1 MKKFF
6 KVLFFVIMVLI
17 LGVLGGGYYFLKTFD
32 LNEYKKYAE
41 DLASKELGRKLTING
56 EASLGIS
63 LIPTLVINDVEL
75 ANAPWAHYPQM
86 VKVKQLKLEFALLPL
101 LQKQVIINNITLS
114 EPEVYLEVSAE
125 GKENWVLGAE
135 EKAAAKS
142 LPEPQL
148 PQNSAEEIT
157 LPIGEVSQDVA
168 KVESSPANALIAGF
182 AAKNVTIQNAI
193 LMFDDLQSGSQVNVG
208 INTFNLSMDSMD
220 APISL
225 DFDVTYDHQPIVGQ
239 AVLGSVNDFLKAENP
254 YAIDVNVKA
263 YQVQAK
269 AKGVLNNI
277 LSDISYDLA
286 VNVYNPAGNFEAP
299 EATLIADLSGNTQN
313 IHADISSLTVAGNV
327 IAGMVEANIGAAKP
341 YIKAN
346 LNSAQIDLQSFS
358 PSQPMAL
365 NLPDFNIIGTV
376 QASQLVPDEKVP
388 YEVLNTLNA
397 DVVLNVKNLIVN
409 EAVSAQNVALTT
421 GLKNGV
427 LKVNPLVF
435 DFGQGNI
442 DAQLSVD
449 SKAQK
454 IVLKLNSK
462 NILLQDLHKEFVVE
476 GPKDFGIKSGGQTQV
491 FADVT
496 TQGATYRQLVQNL
509 NGQVVTIVGES
520 VVNTGSLRFLTGN
533 VLTQLLSMIDLKVN
547 KNPEINLQCAVVRT
561 DLSAGK
567 AKFPQSIAIQSKQ
580 LSLVS
585 DGVINMVNDNIN
597 FTVTPSFSLTDTN
610 VAQALSSFIKI
621 NGTLDNPKIAIDE
634 KQALQT
640 LVGVATT
647 GPAFIGSQ
655 MVLDSSSSPC
665 WTALKNTPF
674 ANQFPAPSK
683 ISTISNDAVKD
694 SKAAV
699 KDAGKQI
706 EKSVRDIRD
715 NLKTLFKSF

>member
-41 DLASKELGRKLTING
+41 DLASKELGRKLVING

-75 ANAPWAHYPQM
+75 ANAPWAQYPQM

-135 EKAAAKS
+135 EKAAAKN
-142 LPEPQL
+142 LPEPKM
-148 PQNSAEEIT
+148 PQKTAEEVK
-157 LPIGEVSQDVA
+157 LPVAETSQEIVNA
-168 KVESSPANALIAGF
+168 EPTPANALVAGF

-193 LMFDDLQSGSQVNVG
+193 LMFDDLKAGTQVNVA
-208 INTFNLSMDSMD
+208 INSFNLSMHSMD
-220 APISL
+220 ASINIS
-225 DFDVTYDHQPIVGQ
+225 FDVNYDHQPIVGQ
-239 AVLGSVNDFLKAENP
+239 AVLGSVNEFLKAENP
-254 YAIDVNVKA
+254 FAVDVNVKA

-269 AKGVLNNI
+269 AKGVLKNI
-277 LSDISYDLA
+277 MSDIGYDLA
-286 VNVYNPAGNFEAP
+286 VNVYNPAGNFGAP
-299 EATLIADLSGNTQN
+299 EATLIADLSGNTKN
-313 IHADISSLTVAGNV
+313 IKADISSLTVVGNV
-327 IAGMVEANIGAAKP
+327 IAGMVEANISSAKP

-358 PSQPMAL
+358 SNKPMAL
-365 NLPDFNIIGTV
+365 NLPDFSIIGTA
-376 QASQLVPDEKVP
+376 QASQLVPEEKVP
-388 YEVLNTLNA
+388 YEMLNTLNA
-397 DVVLNVKNLIVN
+397 DVILNVKNLIVN
-409 EAVSAQNVALTT
+409 EAVSAQNVALTA

-427 LKVNPLVF
+427 LNVKPLVF

-442 DAQLSVD
+442 DAQLNVD
-449 SKAQK
+449 SKTQK

-520 VVNTGSLRFLTGN
+520 VVNTGSLHFLTGN
-533 VLTQLLSMIDLKVN
+533 ILTQLLSMVDLKVN
-547 KNPEINLQCAVVRT
+547 KNPEVNLQCAVVRT
-561 DLSAGK
+561 DLGSGK

-580 LSLVS
+580 LNLVS
-585 DGVINMVNDNIN
+585 DGVINMVNDKIS
-597 FTVTPSFSLTDTN
+597 FTVTPSFSLSDTN
-610 VAQALSSFIKI
+610 VAQALSSFIKVD
-621 NGTLDNPKIAIDE
+621 GTLNNPKISLDE

-655 MVLDSSSSPC
+655 LILDSGSSPC
-665 WTALKNTPF
+665 WTALQKTPF

-683 ISTISNDAVKD
+683 VSTIKNDAVKD

-706 EKSVRDIRD
+706 EKSVREIRD
-715 NLKTLFKSF
+715 NFKMLLKSF

>member
-63 LIPTLVINDVEL
+63 LIPTLVINDVEV
-75 ANAPWAHYPQM
+75 ANAPWAQYPQM
-86 VKVKQLKLEFALLPL
+86 VKVKQLTLEFALLPL

-135 EKAAAKS
+135 EKAAAKN
-142 LPEPQL
+142 LPEPKM
-148 PQNSAEEIT
+148 PQKTAEEVK
-157 LPIGEVSQDVA
+157 LPVAETSQEIVNA
-168 KVESSPANALIAGF
+168 EPTPANALVAGF

-193 LMFDDLQSGSQVNVG
+193 LMFDDLKAKSQVNVA
-208 INTFNLSMDSMD
+208 INSFNLSMNSMD
-220 APISL
+220 APINIS
-225 DFDVTYDHQPIVGQ
+225 FDVNYDHQPIVGQ
-239 AVLGSVNDFLKAENP
+239 AVLGSVNEFLKAENP
-254 YAIDVNVKA
+254 YAVDVNVKA

-269 AKGVLNNI
+269 AKGVLKNI
-277 LSDISYDLA
+277 MSDIGYDLA
-286 VNVYNPAGNFEAP
+286 VNVYNPAGNFGTP
-299 EATLIADLSGNTQN
+299 EATLIADLSGNTKN
-313 IHADISSLTVAGNV
+313 IKADISSLTVAGNV
-327 IAGMVEANIGAAKP
+327 IAGMVEANINAATP

-358 PSQPMAL
+358 QSKPMAL
-365 NLPDFNIIGTV
+365 NLPDFSIIGTA

-397 DVVLNVKNLIVN
+397 DVILNVKNLIVN
-409 EAVSAQNVALTT
+409 EAVSAQNVALTA

-427 LKVNPLVF
+427 LNVKPLVF

-442 DAQLSVD
+442 DAQLNVD
-449 SKAQK
+449 SKTQK

-520 VVNTGSLRFLTGN
+520 VVNTGSLHFLTGN
-533 VLTQLLSMIDLKVN
+533 ILTQLLSMIDLKVN
-547 KNPEINLQCAVVRT
+547 KNPEVNLQCAVVRT
-561 DLSAGK
+561 DLGSGK

-580 LSLVS
+580 LNLVS
-585 DGVINMVNDNIN
+585 DGVINMVNDKIS
-597 FTVTPSFSLTDTN
+597 FTVTPSFSLSDTN
-610 VAQALSSFIKI
+610 VAQALSSFIKVE
-621 NGTLDNPKIAIDE
+621 GTLENPKISLDE

-655 MVLDSSSSPC
+655 LILDSGSSPC
-665 WTALKNTPF
+665 WTALQKTPF

-683 ISTISNDAVKD
+683 VSTIKNDAVKD

-706 EKSVRDIRD
+706 EKSVREIRD
-715 NLKTLFKSF
+715 NFKMLLKSF

>member
-6 KVLFFVIMVLI
+6 KILSFLLIVLI
-17 LGVLGGGYYFLKTFD
+17 LGILGGGYYFLKTFD

-41 DLASKELGRKLTING
+41 DLASKELGRKLIING

-63 LIPTLVINDVEL
+63 LVPTLVINDVEL
-75 ANAPWAHYPQM
+75 ANAPWAQYPQM

-114 EPEVYLEVSAE
+114 EPEVYLEVSAQ

-135 EKAAAKS
+135 EKTAAKN
-142 LPEPQL
+142 LPEPKM
-148 PQNSAEEIT
+148 PQKTAEEVK
-157 LPIGEVSQDVA
+157 LPVAETSQEIVNA
-168 KVESSPANALIAGF
+168 EPTPANALVAGF

-193 LMFDDLQSGSQVNVG
+193 LMFDDLKAGTQVNVA
-208 INTFNLSMDSMD
+208 INSFNLSMNSMD
-220 APISL
+220 APINIS
-225 DFDVTYDHQPIVGQ
+225 FDVNYDHQPIVGQ
-239 AVLGSVNDFLKAENP
+239 AVLGSVNEFLKAENP
-254 YAIDVNVKA
+254 FAVDVNVKA

-269 AKGVLNNI
+269 AKGVLKNI
-277 LSDISYDLA
+277 MSDIGYDLA
-286 VNVYNPAGNFEAP
+286 VNVYNPAGNFGAP
-299 EATLIADLSGNTQN
+299 EATLIADLSGNTKN
-313 IHADISSLTVAGNV
+313 IKADISSLTMVGNV
-327 IAGMVEANIGAAKP
+327 IAGMVEANISSAKP

-358 PSQPMAL
+358 SNKPMAL
-365 NLPDFNIIGTV
+365 NLPDFSIIGTA
-376 QASQLVPDEKVP
+376 QASQLVPEEKVP
-388 YEVLNTLNA
+388 YEMLNTLNA
-397 DVVLNVKNLIVN
+397 DVILNVKNLIVN
-409 EAVSAQNVALTT
+409 EAVSAQNVALTA

-427 LKVNPLVF
+427 LNVNPLVF

-442 DAQLSVD
+442 DAQLNVD
-449 SKAQK
+449 SKTQK

-496 TQGATYRQLVQNL
+496 TQGATYRHLVQNL

-520 VVNTGSLRFLTGN
+520 VVNTGSLHFLTGN
-533 VLTQLLSMIDLKVN
+533 ILTQLLSMVDLKVN
-547 KNPEINLQCAVVRT
+547 KNPEVNLQCAVVRT
-561 DLSAGK
+561 DLGSGK

-580 LSLVS
+580 LNLVS
-585 DGVINMVNDNIN
+585 DGVINMVNDKIS

-610 VAQALSSFIKI
+610 VAQALSSFIKVD
-621 NGTLDNPKIAIDE
+621 GTLNNPKISLDE

-655 MVLDSSSSPC
+655 LILDSGSSPC
-665 WTALKNTPF
+665 WTALQKTPF

-683 ISTISNDAVKD
+683 ISTIKNDAVKD

-706 EKSVRDIRD
+706 EKSVREIRD
-715 NLKTLFKSF
+715 NFKMLLKSF

>member
-1 MKKFF
+1 M
-6 KVLFFVIMVLI
+6 ILI

-75 ANAPWAHYPQM
+75 ANAPWAQYPQM
-86 VKVKQLKLEFALLPL
+86 VKIKQLKLEFALLPL

-114 EPEVYLEVSAE
+114 EPEVYLEVSSE

-135 EKAAAKS
+135 EKAAAKN
-142 LPEPQL
+142 LPEPTIPQKTDGAVKL
-148 PQNSAEEIT
+148 PVAAT
-157 LPIGEVSQDVA
+157 PQDGL
-168 KVESSPANALIAGF
+168 KVEPAPEKALIAGF
-182 AAKNVTIQNAI
+182 AAKNVSIQNAI
-193 LMFDDLQSGSQVNVG
+193 LMFDDLKAGTQMNVA
-208 INTFNLSMDSMD
+208 INSFNLSMN
-220 APISL
+220 SL
-225 DFDVTYDHQPIVGQ
+225 DDPLNLNFDVTYDNQPIIGQ
-239 AVLGSVNDFLKAENP
+239 AVLGSVNEFLKAENP
-254 YAIDVNVKA
+254 YSVDVNVRA
-263 YQVQAK
+263 YQIQAQ
-269 AKGVLNNI
+269 AKGVLKNI
-277 LSDISYDLA
+277 MSDIGYDLA
-286 VNVYNPAGNFEAP
+286 VNVYNPAGNFGAP
-299 EATLIADLSGNTQN
+299 ETTLIANLIGNTQKVS
-313 IHADISSLTVAGNV
+313 ADISTLNLANNL
-327 IAGMVEANIGAAKP
+327 IAGKVEADIRAAKP

-346 LNSAQIDLQSFS
+346 LNSAQIDLQSFNVQE
-358 PSQPMAL
+358 PLAL
-365 NLPDFNIIGTV
+365 SLPDFSLIGTA
-376 QASQLVPDEKVP
+376 QASNLVPDEKVP

-397 DVVLNVKNLIVN
+397 DVILNVRNLIVN
-409 EAVSAQNVALTT
+409 EAVSAQNVALTA

-427 LKVNPLVF
+427 LNVNPLVF
-435 DFGQGNI
+435 DFGQGDI
-442 DAQLSVD
+442 EAQLNVN

-476 GPKDFGIKSGGQTQV
+476 NSQDFGIKSGGQTQV
-491 FADVT
+491 FADVS

-520 VVNTGSLRFLTGN
+520 LVNTGSLHFLTGN
-533 VLTQLLSMIDLKVN
+533 IVTELLSMIDFKTN

-561 DLSAGK
+561 DLGAGK

-580 LSLVS
+580 LNLVS
-585 DGVINMVNDNIN
+585 DGVVNLMNDKIN
-597 FTVTPSFSLTDTN
+597 FTVTPSFSLSDTN

-621 NGTLDNPKIAIDE
+621 DGTLDNPKLRLDE

-647 GPAFIGSQ
+647 GPAFLGSQ
-655 MVLDSSSSPC
+655 MVLDSGSSPC
-665 WTALKNTPF
+665 WTALQNTPF
-674 ANQFPAPSK
+674 AKQFPAPSK
-683 ISTISNDAVKD
+683 ISTLKNDAVKD

-715 NLKTLFKSF
+715 NFKMLLKSF

>member
-63 LIPTLVINDVEL
+63 LIPTLVINDVALE
-75 ANAPWAHYPQM
+75 NAPWAQYPQM

-114 EPEVYLEVSAE
+114 EPEVYLEVSLA

-135 EKAAAKS
+135 EKAAAKN
-142 LPEPQL
+142 LPEPTMPQKTTKEAEL
-148 PQNSAEEIT
+148 PVVAN
-157 LPIGEVSQDVA
+157 SQDATNAEPAPA
-168 KVESSPANALIAGF
+168 KALIAGF

-193 LMFDDLQSGSQVNVG
+193 VMFDNLQTAEQVDVA
-208 INTFNLSMDSMD
+208 INSFNLSMDSMD
-220 APISL
+220 APINL
-225 DFDVTYDHQPIVGQ
+225 NFDVIYNEQFIKGQ
-239 AVLGSVNDFLKAENP
+239 AVVGSINEFLRADNP
-254 YAIDVNVKA
+254 YPVNIDVNA
-263 YQVQAK
+263 YQIQAK
-269 AKGVLNNI
+269 ANGVLTQIMSEPNF
-277 LSDISYDLA
+277 DLA
-286 VNVYNPAGNFEAP
+286 VNVYNPAGNFDAP
-299 EATLIADLSGNTQN
+299 ETTLIANLVGNAKKVS
-313 IHADISSLTVAGNV
+313 ADISTLNVANNLIKGTLDV
-327 IAGMVEANIGAAKP
+327 DISGHKP

-346 LNSAQIDLQSFS
+346 LNSEQIDLQSFNPQEPLAFS
-358 PSQPMAL
+358 M
-365 NLPDFNIIGTV
+365 PDFNLISTA

-388 YEVLNTLNA
+388 YEVLNALNA
-397 DVVLNVKNLIVN
+397 DVILNVKNLIVN
-409 EAVSAQNVALTT
+409 EAMSAQNVALTA

-427 LKVNPLVF
+427 FNVNPLIF

-442 DAQLSVD
+442 DAQLNVD
-449 SKAQK
+449 SKTQK

-476 GPKDFGIKSGGQTQV
+476 NPQDFGIKSGGKTQV

-509 NGQVVTIVGES
+509 NGQFVTIVGES
-520 VVNTGSLRFLTGN
+520 TVNTGSLHFLTGN
-533 VLTQLLSMIDLKVN
+533 ILTQLLSMIDLKVN

-561 DLSAGK
+561 DLGGGK
-567 AKFPQSIAIQSKQ
+567 AKFPQSIAIQSNQ
-580 LSLVS
+580 LNLVS
-585 DGVINMVNDNIN
+585 DGVVNMVNDNIN
-597 FTVTPSFSLTDTN
+597 FTVTPSFSLSDAN

-621 NGTLDNPKIAIDE
+621 DGTLDKPRLRLDE

-655 MVLDSSSSPC
+655 LILDSGSSPC
-665 WTALKNTPF
+665 WTALQKTPF

-683 ISTISNDAVKD
+683 VSTIKNDAVQD
-694 SKAAV
+694 TKAVV

-715 NLKTLFKSF
+715 NLKTLLKSF

>member
-63 LIPTLVINDVEL
+63 LIPTLVINDVEV
-75 ANAPWAHYPQM
+75 ANAPWAQYPQM
-86 VKVKQLKLEFALLPL
+86 VKVKQLTLEFALLPL

-135 EKAAAKS
+135 EKAAAKN
-142 LPEPQL
+142 LPEPKM
-148 PQNSAEEIT
+148 PQKTAEEVK
-157 LPIGEVSQDVA
+157 LPVAETSQEIVNA
-168 KVESSPANALIAGF
+168 EPTPANALVAGF

-193 LMFDDLQSGSQVNVG
+193 LMFDDLKAKSQVNVA
-208 INTFNLSMDSMD
+208 INSFNLSMNSMD
-220 APISL
+220 APINIS
-225 DFDVTYDHQPIVGQ
+225 FDVNYDHQPIVGQ
-239 AVLGSVNDFLKAENP
+239 AVLGSVNEFLKAENP
-254 YAIDVNVKA
+254 YAVDVNVKA
-263 YQVQAK
+263 YQIQAK
-269 AKGVLNNI
+269 AKGVLKNI
-277 LSDISYDLA
+277 MSDIGYDLA
-286 VNVYNPAGNFEAP
+286 VNVYNPAGNFGAP
-299 EATLIADLSGNTQN
+299 EATLIADLSGNTKN
-313 IHADISSLTVAGNV
+313 IKADISSLTVAGNV
-327 IAGMVEANIGAAKP
+327 IAGMVEANINTATP

-358 PSQPMAL
+358 QSKPMAL
-365 NLPDFNIIGTV
+365 NLPDFSIIGTA

-397 DVVLNVKNLIVN
+397 DVILNVKNLIVN
-409 EAVSAQNVALTT
+409 EAVSAQNVALTA

-427 LKVNPLVF
+427 LNVKPLVF

-442 DAQLSVD
+442 DAQLNVD
-449 SKAQK
+449 SKTQK

-520 VVNTGSLRFLTGN
+520 VVNTGSLHFLTGN
-533 VLTQLLSMIDLKVN
+533 ILTQLLSMIDLKVN
-547 KNPEINLQCAVVRT
+547 KNPEVNLQCAVVRT
-561 DLSAGK
+561 DLGSGK

-580 LSLVS
+580 LNLVS
-585 DGVINMVNDNIN
+585 DGVINMVNDKIS
-597 FTVTPSFSLTDTN
+597 FTVTPSFSLSDTN
-610 VAQALSSFIKI
+610 VAQALSSFIKVE
-621 NGTLDNPKIAIDE
+621 GTLENPKISLDE

-655 MVLDSSSSPC
+655 LILDSGSSPC
-665 WTALKNTPF
+665 WTALQKTPF

-683 ISTISNDAVKD
+683 VSTIKNDAVKD

-706 EKSVRDIRD
+706 EKSVREIRD
-715 NLKTLFKSF
+715 NFKMLLKSF

>member
-1 MKKFF
+1 
-6 KVLFFVIMVLI
+6 MVLI

-75 ANAPWAHYPQM
+75 ANAPWAQYPQM
-86 VKVKQLKLEFALLPL
+86 VKIKQLKLEFALLPL

-114 EPEVYLEVSAE
+114 EPEVYLEVSSE

-135 EKAAAKS
+135 EKAAAKN
-142 LPEPQL
+142 LPEPTIPQKTDGAVKL
-148 PQNSAEEIT
+148 PVAAT
-157 LPIGEVSQDVA
+157 SQDGL
-168 KVESSPANALIAGF
+168 KVEPAPEKALIAGF
-182 AAKNVTIQNAI
+182 AAKNVSIQNAI
-193 LMFDDLQSGSQVNVG
+193 LMFDDLKAGTQMNVA
-208 INTFNLSMDSMD
+208 INSFNLSMN
-220 APISL
+220 SL
-225 DFDVTYDHQPIVGQ
+225 DDPLNLNFDVTYDNQPIIGQ
-239 AVLGSVNDFLKAENP
+239 AVLGSVNEFLKAENP
-254 YAIDVNVKA
+254 YSVDVNVRA
-263 YQVQAK
+263 YQIQAQAK
-269 AKGVLNNI
+269 GGLKNI
-277 LSDISYDLA
+277 MSDIGYDLA
-286 VNVYNPAGNFEAP
+286 VNVYNPAGNFGAP
-299 EATLIADLSGNTQN
+299 ETTLIANLIGNTQKVS
-313 IHADISSLTVAGNV
+313 ADISTLNLANNL
-327 IAGMVEANIGAAKP
+327 IAGKVEADIRAAKP

-346 LNSAQIDLQSFS
+346 LNSAQIDLQSFNVQE
-358 PSQPMAL
+358 PLAL
-365 NLPDFNIIGTV
+365 SLPVFSLIGTA
-376 QASQLVPDEKVP
+376 QASNLVPDEKVP

-397 DVVLNVKNLIVN
+397 DVILNVRNLIVN
-409 EAVSAQNVALTT
+409 EAVSAQNVALTA

-427 LKVNPLVF
+427 LNVNPLVF
-435 DFGQGNI
+435 DFGQGDI
-442 DAQLSVD
+442 EAQLNVN

-476 GPKDFGIKSGGQTQV
+476 NSQDFGIKSGGQTQV
-491 FADVT
+491 FADVS

-520 VVNTGSLRFLTGN
+520 KVNTGSLHFLTGN
-533 VLTQLLSMIDLKVN
+533 IVTELLSMINLKVN

-561 DLSAGK
+561 DLGAGK

-580 LSLVS
+580 LNLVS
-585 DGVINMVNDNIN
+585 DGVVNLRNDKIN
-597 FTVTPSFSLTDTN
+597 FTVTPSFSLSDTN
-610 VAQALSSFIKI
+610 VTQALSSFIKI
-621 NGTLDNPKIAIDE
+621 DGTLDNPKLRLDE

-647 GPAFIGSQ
+647 GPAFLGSQ
-655 MVLDSSSSPC
+655 MVLDSGSSPC
-665 WTALKNTPF
+665 WTALQNTPF
-674 ANQFPAPSK
+674 AKQFPAPSK
-683 ISTISNDAVKD
+683 ISTIKNDAVKD

-715 NLKTLFKSF
+715 NFKMLLKSF

>member
-63 LIPTLVINDVEL
+63 LVPTLVINDVEL
-75 ANAPWAHYPQM
+75 ENAPWAQYPQM

-114 EPEVYLEVSAE
+114 EPEVYLEVSAQ

-135 EKAAAKS
+135 EVATAKN
-142 LPEPQL
+142 L
-148 PQNSAEEIT
+148 PQPQVPQTQNEEVM
-157 LPIGEVSQDVA
+157 LPVAVSSQDVVNA
-168 KVESSPANALIAGF
+168 EPAPVNALIAGF
-182 AAKNVTIQNAI
+182 AAKNVIIQNAI
-193 LMFDDLQSGSQVNVG
+193 LMFDNLQSSSQVNVG
-208 INTFNLSMDSMD
+208 INTFHLSMDSMD

-225 DFDVTYDHQPIVGQ
+225 DFDVTYNNQPIVGQ
-239 AVLGSVNDFLKAENP
+239 AVLGSVNEFLMSENP
-254 YAIDVNVKA
+254 YNIDVNVKA

-269 AKGVLNNI
+269 AKGVLKNI
-277 LSDISYDLA
+277 MSDIGYDLA
-286 VNVYNPAGNFEAP
+286 VNVYNPAGNFEVP
-299 EATLIADLSGNTQN
+299 EATLIADLSSNTKN
-313 IHADISSLTVAGNV
+313 IKADISSLTLAGNV
-327 IAGMVEANIGAAKP
+327 IAGTVEADISTAKP
-341 YIKAN
+341 YVKAN
-346 LNSAQIDLQSFS
+346 LNSAQIDLQSFNAQE
-358 PSQPMAL
+358 PLAL
-365 NLPDFNIIGTV
+365 NLPNFSIIGTA

-397 DVVLNVKNLIVN
+397 NVILNVKNLIVN
-409 EAVSAQNVALTT
+409 EAMSAQNVALTA

-427 LKVNPLVF
+427 LNVNPLVF
-435 DFGQGNI
+435 DFGQGDI
-442 DAQLSVD
+442 EAQLNVD
-449 SKAQK
+449 SNAQK

-476 GPKDFGIKSGGQTQV
+476 NPQDFGIKSGGQTQV
-491 FADVT
+491 FADVA
-496 TQGATYRQLVQNL
+496 TQGTTYRQLVQNL

-520 VVNTGSLRFLTGN
+520 VVNTGSLHFLTGN
-533 VLTQLLSMIDLKVN
+533 ILTQLLSMIDFKVN

-561 DLSAGK
+561 DLGSGK
-567 AKFPQSIAIQSKQ
+567 AKFPQSIAIQSSQ
-580 LSLVS
+580 LNLVS
-585 DGVINMVNDNIN
+585 DGVINMVNDDID
-597 FTVTPSFSLTDTN
+597 FTITPSLGLAETN
-610 VAQALSSFIKI
+610 VAQALSSFIKVK
-621 NGTLDNPKIAIDE
+621 GTLENPKISIDE

-655 MVLDSSSSPC
+655 LILDSGSSPC

-683 ISTISNDAVKD
+683 VSTIKNDAVND
-694 SKAAV
+694 TKAAV
-699 KDAGKQI
+699 KATGKEI

-715 NLKTLFKSF
+715 NLKTLLKSF

>member
-1 MKKFF
+1 
-6 KVLFFVIMVLI
+6 MVLI

-75 ANAPWAHYPQM
+75 ANAPWAQYPQM
-86 VKVKQLKLEFALLPL
+86 VKIKQLKLEFALLPL

-114 EPEVYLEVSAE
+114 EPEVYLEVSSE

-135 EKAAAKS
+135 EKVAAKN
-142 LPEPQL
+142 LPEPTIPQKTDGAVKL
-148 PQNSAEEIT
+148 PVAAT
-157 LPIGEVSQDVA
+157 PQDGL
-168 KVESSPANALIAGF
+168 KVEPAPEKALIAGF
-182 AAKNVTIQNAI
+182 AAKNVSIQNAI
-193 LMFDDLQSGSQVNVG
+193 LMFDDLKAGTQMNVA
-208 INTFNLSMDSMD
+208 INSFNLSMN
-220 APISL
+220 SL
-225 DFDVTYDHQPIVGQ
+225 DDPLNLNFDVTYDNQPIIGQ
-239 AVLGSVNDFLKAENP
+239 AVLGSVNEFLKAENP
-254 YAIDVNVKA
+254 YSVDVNVRA
-263 YQVQAK
+263 YQIQAQ
-269 AKGVLNNI
+269 AKGVLKNI
-277 LSDISYDLA
+277 MSDIGYDLA
-286 VNVYNPAGNFEAP
+286 VNVYNPAGNFGAP
-299 EATLIADLSGNTQN
+299 ETTLIANLIGNTQKVS
-313 IHADISSLTVAGNV
+313 ADISTLNLANNL
-327 IAGMVEANIGAAKP
+327 IAGKVEADIRAAKP

-346 LNSAQIDLQSFS
+346 LNSAQIDLQSFNVQE
-358 PSQPMAL
+358 PLAL
-365 NLPDFNIIGTV
+365 SLPDFSLIGTA
-376 QASQLVPDEKVP
+376 QASNLVPDEKVP

-397 DVVLNVKNLIVN
+397 DVILNVRNLIVN
-409 EAVSAQNVALTT
+409 EAVSAQNVALTA

-427 LKVNPLVF
+427 LNVNPLVF
-435 DFGQGNI
+435 DFGQGDI
-442 DAQLSVD
+442 EAQLNVN

-476 GPKDFGIKSGGQTQV
+476 NSQDFGIKSGGQTQV
-491 FADVT
+491 FADVS

-520 VVNTGSLRFLTGN
+520 LVNTGSLHFLIGN
-533 VLTQLLSMIDLKVN
+533 IVTELLSMIDFKTN

-561 DLSAGK
+561 DLGAGK

-580 LSLVS
+580 LNLVS
-585 DGVINMVNDNIN
+585 DGVVNLMNDKIN
-597 FTVTPSFSLTDTN
+597 FTVTPSFSLSDTN

-621 NGTLDNPKIAIDE
+621 DGTLDNPKLRLDE

-647 GPAFIGSQ
+647 GPAFLGSQ
-655 MVLDSSSSPC
+655 MVLDSGSSPC
-665 WTALKNTPF
+665 WTALQNTPF
-674 ANQFPAPSK
+674 AKQFPAPSK
-683 ISTISNDAVKD
+683 ISTLKNDAVKD

-715 NLKTLFKSF
+715 NFKMLLKSF

>member
-1 MKKFF
+1 
-6 KVLFFVIMVLI
+6 MVLI

-75 ANAPWAHYPQM
+75 ANAPWAQYPQM
-86 VKVKQLKLEFALLPL
+86 VKIKQLKLEFALLPL

-114 EPEVYLEVSAE
+114 EPEVYLEVSSE

-135 EKAAAKS
+135 EKAAAKN
-142 LPEPQL
+142 LPEPTIPQKTDGAVKL
-148 PQNSAEEIT
+148 PVAAT
-157 LPIGEVSQDVA
+157 PQDGL
-168 KVESSPANALIAGF
+168 KVEPAPEKALIAGF
-182 AAKNVTIQNAI
+182 AAKNVSIQNAI
-193 LMFDDLQSGSQVNVG
+193 LMFDDLKAGTQMNVA
-208 INTFNLSMDSMD
+208 INSFNLSMN
-220 APISL
+220 SL
-225 DFDVTYDHQPIVGQ
+225 DDPLNLNFDVTYDNQPIIGQ
-239 AVLGSVNDFLKAENP
+239 AVLGSVNEFLKAENP
-254 YAIDVNVKA
+254 YSVDVNVRA
-263 YQVQAK
+263 YQIQAQ
-269 AKGVLNNI
+269 AKGVLKNI
-277 LSDISYDLA
+277 MSDIGYDLA
-286 VNVYNPAGNFEAP
+286 VNVYNPAGNFGAP
-299 EATLIADLSGNTQN
+299 ETTLIANLIGNTQKVS
-313 IHADISSLTVAGNV
+313 ADISTLNLANNL
-327 IAGMVEANIGAAKP
+327 IAGKVEADIRAAKP

-346 LNSAQIDLQSFS
+346 LNSAQIDLQSFNVQE
-358 PSQPMAL
+358 PLAL
-365 NLPDFNIIGTV
+365 SLPVFSLIGTA
-376 QASQLVPDEKVP
+376 QASNLVPDEKVP

-397 DVVLNVKNLIVN
+397 DVILNVRNLIVN
-409 EAVSAQNVALTT
+409 EAVSAQNVALTA

-427 LKVNPLVF
+427 LNVNPLVF
-435 DFGQGNI
+435 DFGQGDI
-442 DAQLSVD
+442 EAQLNVN

-476 GPKDFGIKSGGQTQV
+476 NSQDFGIKSGGQTQV
-491 FADVT
+491 FADVS

-520 VVNTGSLRFLTGN
+520 LVNTGSLHFLTGN
-533 VLTQLLSMIDLKVN
+533 IVTELLSMIDFKTN

-561 DLSAGK
+561 DLGAGK

-580 LSLVS
+580 LNLVS
-585 DGVINMVNDNIN
+585 DGVVNLMNDKIN
-597 FTVTPSFSLTDTN
+597 FTVTPSFSLSDTN

-621 NGTLDNPKIAIDE
+621 DGTLDNPKLRLDE

-647 GPAFIGSQ
+647 GPAFLGSQ
-655 MVLDSSSSPC
+655 MVLDSGSSPC
-665 WTALKNTPF
+665 WTALQNTPF
-674 ANQFPAPSK
+674 AKQFPAPSK
-683 ISTISNDAVKD
+683 ISTIKNDAVKD

-715 NLKTLFKSF
+715 NFKMLLKSF

>member
-63 LIPTLVINDVEL
+63 LIPTLVINDVEV
-75 ANAPWAHYPQM
+75 ANAPWAQYPQM
-86 VKVKQLKLEFALLPL
+86 VKVKQLTLEFALLPL

-135 EKAAAKS
+135 EKAAAKN
-142 LPEPQL
+142 LPEPKM
-148 PQNSAEEIT
+148 PQKTAEEVK
-157 LPIGEVSQDVA
+157 LPVAETSQEIVNA
-168 KVESSPANALIAGF
+168 EPTPANALVAGF

-193 LMFDDLQSGSQVNVG
+193 LMFDDLKAKSQVNVA
-208 INTFNLSMDSMD
+208 INSFNLSMNSMD
-220 APISL
+220 APINIS
-225 DFDVTYDHQPIVGQ
+225 FDVNYDHQPIIGQ
-239 AVLGSVNDFLKAENP
+239 AVLGSVNEFLKAENP
-254 YAIDVNVKA
+254 YAVDVNVKA
-263 YQVQAK
+263 YQIQAK
-269 AKGVLNNI
+269 AKGVLKNI
-277 LSDISYDLA
+277 MSDIGYDLA
-286 VNVYNPAGNFEAP
+286 VNVYNPAGNFGAP
-299 EATLIADLSGNTQN
+299 ETTLIADLSGNTKN
-313 IHADISSLTVAGNV
+313 IKADISSLTVAGNV
-327 IAGMVEANIGAAKP
+327 IAGMVEANINAATP

-358 PSQPMAL
+358 QSKPMAL
-365 NLPDFNIIGTV
+365 NLPDFSIIGTA

-397 DVVLNVKNLIVN
+397 DVILNVKNLIVN
-409 EAVSAQNVALTT
+409 EAVSAQNVALTA

-427 LKVNPLVF
+427 LNVKPLVF

-442 DAQLSVD
+442 DAQLNVD
-449 SKAQK
+449 SKTQK

-520 VVNTGSLRFLTGN
+520 VVNTGSLHFLTGN
-533 VLTQLLSMIDLKVN
+533 ILTQLLSMIDLKVN
-547 KNPEINLQCAVVRT
+547 KNPEVNLQCAVVRT
-561 DLSAGK
+561 DLGSGK

-580 LSLVS
+580 LNLVS
-585 DGVINMVNDNIN
+585 DGVINMVNDKIS
-597 FTVTPSFSLTDTN
+597 FTVTPSFSLSDTN
-610 VAQALSSFIKI
+610 VAQALSSFIKVE
-621 NGTLDNPKIAIDE
+621 GTLENPKISLDE

-655 MVLDSSSSPC
+655 LILDSGSSPC
-665 WTALKNTPF
+665 WTALQKTPF

-683 ISTISNDAVKD
+683 VSTIKNDAVKD

-706 EKSVRDIRD
+706 EKSVREIRD
-715 NLKTLFKSF
+715 NFKMLLKSF